1 MEPFFEIEPDIDF
14 AETTWPTL
22 GRQAEAT
29 ETMADARQ
37 REGRMKE
44 TRRPTGNRPARQEP
58 RRSEEEIDVVVLM
71 IGPAIEPA
79 ERKDA
84 TFAECGSN
92 ERAIAL
98 GAGAWRDLLTA
109 ADADRLDVA
118 DARGKRSGVV
128 ARIGAFIR
136 LPQMRG

>member
-14 AETTWPTL
+14 AETQWLTL

-58 RRSEEEIDVVVLM
+58 RRSEEGIDVVVLM

-79 ERKDA
+79 ER
-84 TFAECGSN
+84 AECGSN

-128 ARIGAFIR
+128 ARIGEFIR